1 MEGCGHHY
9 QENKSLL
16 DFTFHVYMYLAGR
29 ARRIINKV
37 ERAGLE
43 CVYIICDARD
53 AAAEKAAEAAPM
65 RTCCAFSAVE
75 EEKE

>member
-1 MEGCGHHY
+1 
-9 QENKSLL
+9 
-16 DFTFHVYMYLAGR
+16 MYLAGR